1 MLQSAVPTTNVLK
14 NGQTTFGKETK
25 VRRIALADVID
36 IKVGAN
42 STATL
47 RKNNFGTENDELFFA
62 VITSNRTLDLKANE
76 V

>member
-1 MLQSAVPTTNVLK
+1 MLQSAVATSILLK

-25 VRRIALADVID
+25 VRRLSLQDVID

-42 STATL
+42 STAVL
-47 RKNNFGTENDELFFA
+47 KKNNLTDNDGLFFSI
-62 VITSNRTLDLKANE
+62 ITKHRTLDLKANE